1 MQLTTRRRASL
12 GAAAAVSPLVESVSR
27 IGFMGVLGAFGAL
40 SWVRRRRAEKA
51 AARTRLEHDQLEPD
65 DTREAEE
72 RADRLPEDARAERN
86 HEPPVL
92 HQAGQSVP
100 HGLEQFGPYRLIERI
115 GEGGM
120 AEVFSAVAT
129 GVPGATG
136 RPLVVKRLREELSTN
151 PVAITPFLDE
161 GELVF
166 ALRHPNIVG
175 VLDFGAVDGRH
186 YIAADYVA
194 GRDTG
199 RLARRMVDLRQRPMS
214 PAAICYLAQEVLCG
228 LAHAHHRVDADGRP
242 LDLVHRDIT
251 PENVMITLAGEVMLL
266 DFGIA
271 RPHFARPEHDTEGV
285 KGNVDFM
292 SPEQAR
298 GMHVDRRS
306 DLFSLGLV
314 MYFCAA
320 RAPLYRGRTIYDRL
334 IAAANGPGAADQ
346 DFVA

>member
-1 MQLTTRRRASL
+1 M
-12 GAAAAVSPLVESVSR
+12 VE
-27 IGFMGVLGAFGAL
+27 
-40 SWVRRRRAEKA
+40 
-51 AARTRLEHDQLEPD
+51 
-65 DTREAEE
+65 
-72 RADRLPEDARAERN
+72 
-86 HEPPVL
+86 
-92 HQAGQSVP
+92 
-100 HGLEQFGPYRLIERI
+100 
-115 GEGGM
+115 
-120 AEVFSAVAT
+120 
-129 GVPGATG
+129 
-136 RPLVVKRLREELSTN
+136 
-151 PVAITPFLDE
+151 
-161 GELVF
+161 
-166 ALRHPNIVG
+166 
-175 VLDFGAVDGRH
+175 
-186 YIAADYVA
+186 
-194 GRDTG
+194 
-199 RLARRMVDLRQRPMS
+199 LRQRPMS

-251 PENVMITLAGEVMLL
+251 PENVMITLTGEVMLL

-334 IAAANGPGAADQ
+334 IAAANGPIAADQ
-346 DFVA
+346 DFVAAMPHPLPGILSRALAVDPRGRFQTAAEMRAMLSPHSDGGQAELASLMQRLFGEEISAERQRLVGTAPAAASAPTRPGESWFVKRG